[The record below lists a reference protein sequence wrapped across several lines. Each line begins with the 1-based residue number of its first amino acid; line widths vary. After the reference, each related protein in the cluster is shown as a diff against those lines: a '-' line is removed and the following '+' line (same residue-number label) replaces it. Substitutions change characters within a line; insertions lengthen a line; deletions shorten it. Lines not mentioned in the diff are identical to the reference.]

1 MKTEIAIDL
10 LIGLTGIL
18 VGWQIFQSI
27 YVETKIKKGIKRGLQ
42 ESIPVAIS
50 VALAQQGMSLHHQG
64 KKADAAQL
72 LLNSFAVLGTKVKF
86 KNIRKE
92 SETFATLSR
101 NLMRFSKSDVDEALN
116 HVGGMDL
123 ADVYI
128 KKDFSIINDNNAKL
142 LEKLFKG

>member
-64 KKADAAQL
+64 KKADTAQL

-92 SETFATLSR
+92 SETFATNILTEYNKDKLVIKVSTTEE
-101 NLMRFSKSDVDEALN
+101 KEI
-116 HVGGMDL
+116 
-123 ADVYI
+123 YI
-128 KKDFSIINDNNAKL
+128 KAACFSQNRDIIELVNRMEVEN
-142 LEKLFKG
+142 ESE